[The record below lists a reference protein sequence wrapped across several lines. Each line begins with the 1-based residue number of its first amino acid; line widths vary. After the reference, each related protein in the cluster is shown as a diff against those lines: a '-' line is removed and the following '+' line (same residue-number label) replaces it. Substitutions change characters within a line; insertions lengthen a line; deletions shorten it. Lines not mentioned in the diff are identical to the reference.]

1 MSNDA
6 AGTETDDGV
15 DDLPDA
21 AREEIARSVR
31 SALAKHGYANLTT
44 KQVAAESAK
53 SEAFFFYHCDSKADL
68 ILVFLDWAAE
78 YSLGRLASVA
88 DDPDPARRLY
98 RACDVLLGDPSDD
111 LQRGTYVAIMEL
123 LAHAPHDEAFAERLT
138 RYERRVLDDLAG
150 FVRSGI
156 ESGDFRDVEPERVAG
171 MVLMTADGTA
181 GAVMALG
188 MRDVGE
194 NVRAGVFEYLDRVV
208 LAEGRGRPAW

>member
-1 MSNDA
+1 MAEDA
-6 AGTETDDGV
+6 VGV
-15 DDLPDA
+15 GDLPDA

-44 KQVAAESAK
+44 KQVAAESEK

-78 YSLGRLASVA
+78 YSLGRLEAVA

-98 RACDVLLGDPSDD
+98 RACDTLLGDPDDD

-123 LAHAPHDEAFAERLT
+123 LAHAAHDEAFAERLT

-150 FVRSGI
+150 FVRDGI
-156 ESGDFRDVEPERVAG
+156 ESGDFRDVDPERVAG
-171 MVLMTADGTA
+171 VVLMTADGTA

-188 MRDVGE
+188 MADVGA

-208 LAEGRGRPAW
+208 LAEGRDRPTL